1 MKFLS
6 DHSVDLSHLIEN
18 QFPQFVREDNSTF
31 IKFIKAYYES
41 QELKNSPLD
50 IAQNLIEY
58 YNIGFYKKAELI
70 ENTQL
75 NGNIAS
81 GATTINVDSTV
92 GFPDKGYIQIDDEI
106 VYYGSKTT
114 TSFTDCIRGTSALIL
129 TNIPL
134 SQISLKTSLVE
145 DHLDNAVV
153 TNIAYE
159 FTSEFFRR
167 IRSEIA
173 VTIPENLV
181 SELDLASFFSRI
193 RSFYGS
199 KGSLNSHAILFR
211 ILFNDKKIKF
221 RTKTRGSG
229 ATLKIPNLSPE
240 VTSTP
245 NNFLKFWERRFNKAG
260 EDSLRKISRLY
271 SLI

>member
-106 VYYGSKTT
+106 IYYGSKTT

-167 IRSEIA
+167 YYLMI
-173 VTIPENLV
+173 
-181 SELDLASFFSRI
+181 
-193 RSFYGS
+193 
-199 KGSLNSHAILFR
+199 
-211 ILFNDKKIKF
+211 KK
-221 RTKTRGSG
+221 
-229 ATLKIPNLSPE
+229 
-240 VTSTP
+240 
-245 NNFLKFWERRFNKAG
+245 
-260 EDSLRKISRLY
+260 
-271 SLI
+271 